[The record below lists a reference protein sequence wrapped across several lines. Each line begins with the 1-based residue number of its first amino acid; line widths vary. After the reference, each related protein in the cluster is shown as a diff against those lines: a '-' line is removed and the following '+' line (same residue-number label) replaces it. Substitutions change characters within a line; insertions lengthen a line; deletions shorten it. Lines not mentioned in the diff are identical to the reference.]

1 MTISLHQASM
11 PVFQRAL
18 TNLRHVLEKGEA
30 LAAEREIAPE
40 VLLQQR
46 LIVDMLPLVRN
57 VQIACD
63 LAKNGA
69 CRLAGIEPPKFED
82 TETTFAQLQE
92 RIERVLGLIRDIT
105 PDQVDGQEAR
115 QVTMQTR
122 AGELTMDAQSYLL
135 HFSIPN
141 VFFHCTTSYAILRVA
156 GVPIGK
162 MDFMGAPAQG
172 AKPVDVGPAATA
184 A

>member
-18 TNLRHVLEKGEA
+18 GNLRHVLEKGEA
-30 LAAEREIAPE
+30 FAAEKEIAPE

-82 TETTFAQLQE
+82 TETSFAQLYE
-92 RIERVLGLIRDIT
+92 RIERVLGLIRGIT

-162 MDFMGAPAQG
+162 LDYMGAPAQG
-172 AKPVDVGPAATA
+172 AQDGKGQQPA
-184 A
+184 